1 MGQPTLDKR
10 NLRTGLVL
18 AGLALAFFAGIML
31 KFLIL
36 K

>member
-18 AGLALAFFAGIML
+18 AGLALALFAGFML
-31 KFLIL
+31 KFLVL